1 MEQQQTTIDS
11 INGLSEI
18 AEYMQ
23 DEELN
28 TALTFIAKVIIKP
41 DIPINV
47 VTIEIVRLQAI
58 AAKMAF
64 KATWMANV
72 DKSDRGKKNL
82 YYTAAE
88 AINNLVSA
96 LKYIARQCILEG
108 YREEPNNDKKFTTA
122 DNDKDL
128 SLIHI

>member
-1 MEQQQTTIDS
+1 MEKTENNKTTLEM

-18 AEYMQ
+18 ADYMQ
-23 DEELN
+23 DEDLN

-41 DIPINV
+41 DISMNV
-47 VTIEIVRLQAI
+47 ATLEIVRLQAI

-72 DKSDRGKKNL
+72 DKSDRGKKNI

-88 AINNLVSA
+88 SINNLVSA
-96 LKYIARQCILEG
+96 LKYITR
-108 YREEPNNDKKFTTA
+108 
-122 DNDKDL
+122 
-128 SLIHI
+128 